1 VSAFTMPHRIYY
13 SDKYYDAN
21 DYEYRHVILPKD
33 IAKKLPK
40 HKLLAEDG
48 EII

>member
-21 DYEYRHVILPKD
+21 DYEY